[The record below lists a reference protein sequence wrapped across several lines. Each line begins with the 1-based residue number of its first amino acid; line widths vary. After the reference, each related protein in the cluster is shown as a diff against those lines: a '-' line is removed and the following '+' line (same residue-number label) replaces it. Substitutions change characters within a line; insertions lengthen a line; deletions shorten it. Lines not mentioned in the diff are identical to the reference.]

1 MHSFVLASEGGYQE
15 FELQGGEFAVLALS
29 GLAAVLALVVGFGLV
44 KSVLAA
50 DQGTPKMIE
59 IATAIQEGA
68 LAYLKRQFRTI
79 GVILIPLVIVVFLT
93 STEVMKPDGESALSF
108 VESGLFRTLAFLA
121 GAFMSGLTGYIG
133 MTLATQGNVRTAAA
147 AKSGSLPK
155 ALDVAFRTGGVAGMF
170 TVGLG
175 LLGATV
181 IIFIFQNTSSASLV
195 GFGVG
200 GSLLALFLRVGGGI
214 FTKAADV
221 GADLVGKVEAGIP
234 EDDPR
239 NPATIADNVGDNVG
253 DCAGMAS
260 DLFESYEVTLVASI
274 ILGVAAFES
283 IGANPA
289 LGLVFPLAARAVGV
303 VASIAGIF
311 MVKAKE
317 GETNALKPINRG
329 FLTAGILTVIGTA
342 FVAFGYVGND
352 TERGGHEGMKV
363 FLAVVIGLVLAQLIS
378 RLTEYFTATH
388 YSPVKEVAESTRT
401 GPATTV
407 LSGTALGLESSVYSV
422 VAIAIA
428 IGTAIGL
435 GGGNLQFSLYL
446 VALTGM
452 GMLATT
458 GVIVSEDTF
467 GPVADN
473 AAGIAEMS
481 GEFHGEPERIMV
493 SLDAVG
499 NTTKAVTKGFAI
511 GSAVIAA
518 VALFASFIEGAA
530 GELLPADEIDRLQ
543 QTARGVFDVFPI
555 NVADPKIFI
564 GLLIGGAVPFLF
576 SALAIR
582 AVGRSA
588 GVVVQEV
595 RRQFADGKIMAGTKR
610 PDYGPVIDICTAASL
625 RELATPALLAV
636 LTPVIIG
643 FGISWQALGAFLAA
657 VILTGQLMA
666 VYLSNSGGAWDNAKK
681 YIEDGH
687 EGGKGSEAHK
697 AAVIGDTVGDPFK
710 DTAGPA
716 LNPLIK
722 VMNLISL
729 LILPAVI
736 ELEDKDGARFAIAIV
751 SGIILIGAILF
762 SKRSTGSMMDD
773 AGGGSAAAATV
784 SSSAPAGGSSSGDGP
799 MKLAADA
806 LDRWIMDLGDEDA
819 DLRKQLREAQSQL
832 RS

>member
-1 MHSFVLASEGGYQE
+1 MIKTLAAEGGYQV
-15 FELQGGEFAVLALS
+15 FTLRGGEFAWLFFAVATALLAL
-29 GLAAVLALVVGFGLV
+29 GVGFSLMRG
-44 KSVLAA
+44 VLAA
-50 DQGTPKMIE
+50 DQGTPKMQE
-59 IATAIQEGA
+59 IAKAIQEGA
-68 LAYLKRQFRTI
+68 MAYLKRQFRTI
-79 GVILIPLVIVVFLT
+79 GFILIPLVVIVFIT
-93 STEVMKPDGESALSF
+93 STKVLKPDHTTALSF
-108 VESGLFRTLAFLA
+108 AQSGVFRTLAFLT
-121 GAFMSGLTGYIG
+121 GCTMSGLTGFIG
-133 MTLATQGNVRTAAA
+133 MSLAVRGNVRTAAA
-147 AKSGSLPK
+147 AKSGSLPA
-155 ALDVAFRTGGVAGMF
+155 ALKVAFRTGGVAGMF

-175 LLGATV
+175 LLGAS
-181 IIFIFQNTSSASLV
+181 IIILIFQNTSSAILI
-195 GFGVG
+195 GFGFG

-253 DCAGMAS
+253 DCAGMAA

-274 ILGVAAFES
+274 ILGVAAFTS
-283 IGANPA
+283 IGKNPA
-289 LGLVFPLAARAVGV
+289 LGLIFPVATRAIGVLASIVGV
-303 VASIAGIF
+303 FAVRATDQDRSA
-311 MVKAKE
+311 MA
-317 GETNALKPINRG
+317 PINRG
-329 FLTAGILTVIGTA
+329 FLTAGALTVIGTLL
-342 FVAFGYVGND
+342 VAQFYVHNL
-352 TERGGHEGMKV
+352 RV
-363 FLAVVIGLVLAQLIS
+363 FWAVVIGLVLAQVAS
-378 RLTEYFTATH
+378 RLTEYFTSTETR
-388 YSPVKEVAESTRT
+388 PVREIAEAART

-407 LSGTALGLESSVYSV
+407 LAGISSGLESSVWAI
-422 VAIAIA
+422 VAIAGA
-428 IGTAIGL
+428 LAVAIGL
-435 GGGNLQFSLYL
+435 GQGNIQFSFYL

-458 GVIVSEDTF
+458 GVVVSEDTF

-481 GEFHGEPERIMV
+481 GEFSGEAERIMV

-518 VALFASFIEGAA
+518 VALFASFIETIAAQLDLRYTSAFLPVSAVGAKI
-530 GELLPADEIDRLQ
+530 GDMVSGSDLFRHPLTQ
-543 QTARGVFDVFPI
+543 I
-555 NVADPKIFI
+555 NVADPKTFI
-564 GLLIGGAVPFLF
+564 GLLIGGSVAFLF

-582 AVGRSA
+582 AVGRTA
-588 GVVVQEV
+588 AVVVQEV

-643 FGISWQALGAFLAA
+643 FGISYLALGAFLGA

-666 VYLSNSGGAWDNAKK
+666 NFLSNAGGAWDNAKK

-687 EGGKGSEAHK
+687 EGGKGSDAHK

-722 VMNLISL
+722 VMNLVSL

-736 ELEDKDGARFAIAIV
+736 NMRHNDAGRYTVAGLALAVLGGAIA
-751 SGIILIGAILF
+751 F
-762 SKRSTGSMMDD
+762 SKRKSEAM
-773 AGGGSAAAATV
+773 
-784 SSSAPAGGSSSGDGP
+784 
-799 MKLAADA
+799 
-806 LDRWIMDLGDEDA
+806 DA
-819 DLRKQLREAQSQL
+819 DVPTAQPVPA
-832 RS
+832 R